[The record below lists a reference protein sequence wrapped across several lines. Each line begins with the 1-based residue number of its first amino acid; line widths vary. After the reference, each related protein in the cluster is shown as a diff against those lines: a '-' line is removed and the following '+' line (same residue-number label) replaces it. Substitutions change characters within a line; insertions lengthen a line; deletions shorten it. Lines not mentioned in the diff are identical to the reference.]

1 MLTPISRAEKTMQF
15 VKAHGRVSAIGLL
28 LRLNEGAGI
37 LIERRQFTKHLLKTS
52 G

>member
-15 VKAHGRVSAIGLL
+15 IKAHGRVSATGLL
-28 LRLNEGAGI
+28 LRLNDGAGI
-37 LIERRQFTKHLLKTS
+37 LIERRQFSEKLLKTL